1 MAARRIET
9 EAQREERLRLEEA
22 VKKAEEDAINA
33 EIERKKAKLAADNAA
48 TAKDFMM
55 FRTRLLAAWVI
66 TNCLYISVILHFNF
80 LNFYGMA
87 IAVLIFWTLFFRMVG
102 E

>member
-1 MAARRIET
+1 MQLAKE
-9 EAQREERLRLEEA
+9 Q
-22 VKKAEEDAINA
+22 AE
-33 EIERKKAKLAADNAA
+33 

-66 TNCLYISVILHFNF
+66 CNCAYVSVVVHFNF
-80 LNFYGMA
+80 LSFYGMA

-102 E
+102 KCLL